1 MTKTTT
7 FRVGLMIAAALTAGG
22 CSILKK
28 GRPKTPVLG
37 QRIAVLTSEGDV
49 AVDPATAALPMT
61 LPDPVANADWT
72 QSGGNAS
79 KSVGQLALGTAL
91 GRAFTVQAGR
101 GSSLTARL
109 ASEPVVAGG
118 RVYTID
124 TLGAVR
130 AFDGR
135 TGGLLW
141 ASQTP
146 NDRGNE
152 ASLYGG
158 GIAYDNGRIYATN
171 GLGYVAALDIRTG
184 GIVWQVRPGGP
195 LRGAPS
201 IAGDAIYVMSQDN
214 PDLLAQGIRRLA
226 QLVASR
232 IAGDCRRVRFGC
244 SGCRPGHGRR
254 RFLLGRTQRLS
265 LREWPDGVA
274 GRASAHQHPDQR
286 VIAVRHRRRS
296 GDRPRPGDRDWPGRA
311 HGRARYHHRPAPVGT
326 QYRGHLRRRGSP
338 ATGCSWSPT
347 DAKLLC
353 IARSNGHIRWINQLP
368 QFEHPKRRRRA
379 RSTSTGPILAG
390 DRLIVVGS
398 NGVMINI
405 DPVDRLV
412 PDDQTSA
419 GAGISQGR
427 SSPTSTLYIYDDCR
441 PLDRVPVSTSTAG
454 RCPAIAA
461 AMAVAHRRHR
471 RPAQRRQVD
480 PVQPARRQAAGAGR
494 RPPGRDPRPPR
505 GRGAICSGSTF
516 RVIDTAGFEDEDPA
530 DPARPDAR
538 ADRGGAC
545 ARPMWP
551 CS

>member
-1 MTKTTT
+1 MMTKTTT
-7 FRVGLMIAAALTAGG
+7 FRVGLMIAAAIAAGG
-22 CSILKK
+22 CSVLKK

-61 LPDPVANADWT
+61 LPDPVANTEWT

-135 TGGLLW
+135 TGALLW

-201 IAGDAIYVMSQDN
+201 IAADAIYVMSEDN
-214 PDLLAQGIRRLA
+214 QIYSLKEADGSPNWSQA
-226 QLVASR
+226 ASLE
-232 IAGDCRRVRFGC
+232 IAGVFG
-244 SGCRPGHGRR
+244 SAAPAVGQG
-254 RFLLGRTQRLS
+254 TV
-265 LREWPDGVA
+265 VA
-274 GRASAHQHPDQR
+274 GFSSGELNAYRYENGRMVWQDALQR
-286 VIAVRHRRRS
+286 TSIRTSVSSLSDIDADPVIDHGQVIAIGQGGRMVALEITTGQRQWELNIAGIATPWVA
-296 GDRPRPGDRDWPGRA
+296 GDWIF
-311 HGRARYHHRPAPVGT
+311 V
-326 QYRGHLRRRGSP
+326 
-338 ATGCSWSPT
+338 ATA

-353 IARSNGHIRWINQLP
+353 ISRANGHIRWINQMP
-368 QFEHPKRRRRA
+368 QFEHPKGKKGEIDYK
-379 RSTSTGPILAG
+379 GPILAG
-390 DRLIVVGS
+390 GRLIVVGS

-405 DPVDRLV
+405 DPVTGSFQS
-412 PDDQTSA
+412 QTNA
-419 GAGISQGR
+419 GAGISQG
-427 SSPTSTLYIYDDCR
+427 PVVANSTLYIYDD
-441 PLDRVPVSTSTAG
+441 SG
-454 RCPAIAA
+454 RLSA
-461 AMAVAHRRHR
+461 
-471 RPAQRRQVD
+471 
-480 PVQPARRQAAGAGR
+480 
-494 RPPGRDPRPPR
+494 
-505 GRGAICSGSTF
+505 F
-516 RVIDTAGFEDEDPA
+516 R
-530 DPARPDAR
+530 
-538 ADRGGAC
+538 
-545 ARPMWP
+545 
-551 CS
+551 